1 MAAPPVDQLPLTIPV
16 FQILLSLVDQDL
28 HGYAII
34 QDIDRRTTGEVR
46 LTASTL
52 YGALARMLDGG
63 LVAELDAEPAH
74 ERRRRY
80 RIGKRGRALLREEAQ
95 RLARATGWAR
105 AKNVLTRPATTR

>member
-1 MAAPPVDQLPLTIPV
+1 MAMSPVDQLPLSVPV

-34 QDIDRRTTGEVR
+34 HDIDGRTGGEVR

-63 LVAELDAEPAH
+63 LVSEVTPEPGQQ
-74 ERRRRY
+74 RRRQY
-80 RIGKRGRALLREEAQ
+80 RISRRGRTLLRQEAE
-95 RLARATGWAR
+95 RLVRSAAWAR
-105 AKNVLTRPATTR
+105 SKHVVAGPSPSR